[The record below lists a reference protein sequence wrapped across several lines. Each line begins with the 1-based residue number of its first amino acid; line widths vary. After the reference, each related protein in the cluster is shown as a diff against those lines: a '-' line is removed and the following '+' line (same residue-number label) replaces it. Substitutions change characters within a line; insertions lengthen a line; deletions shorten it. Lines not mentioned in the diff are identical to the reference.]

1 MQHLHTLA
9 FGEFDQR
16 DFFHLWRFSS
26 CPQNGRG
33 VRQFRFC
40 HELRGSNQR
49 LPGSCPARTC
59 TRLFRGQRSRA
70 CRMIPSSSIQVIIPA
85 LDEEATIAA
94 VIRGLQG
101 VGLNR
106 IRVVDNG
113 SRDLTVARA
122 QGGARRG
129 AGGG

>member
-1 MQHLHTLA
+1 
-9 FGEFDQR
+9 
-16 DFFHLWRFSS
+16 
-26 CPQNGRG
+26 
-33 VRQFRFC
+33 
-40 HELRGSNQR
+40 
-49 LPGSCPARTC
+49 
-59 TRLFRGQRSRA
+59 
-70 CRMIPSSSIQVIIPA
+70 MIPSSSIQVIIPA